1 MYLISTMHLHELLR
15 PRHEQPLGGLQAHA
29 FLNSKVEPSLR
40 RTQLEKAPFLF
51 QNNYLTVDNI
61 CYCTIISKTI

>member
-29 FLNSKVEPSLR
+29 FKQSCYVVDLSLTKVQAL
-40 RTQLEKAPFLF
+40 
-51 QNNYLTVDNI
+51 
-61 CYCTIISKTI
+61 ISFKLSR

>member
-29 FLNSKVEPSLR
+29 FKQS
-40 RTQLEKAPFLF
+40 
-51 QNNYLTVDNI
+51 
-61 CYCTIISKTI
+61 CYESNKGSGPD